1 MYRYI
6 KAIAAFVG
14 SLSPLAITG
23 ILAFLKVPL
32 PADPDTV
39 LRWSAAASTVLGTLA
54 TVLVPPNTPKAE
66 DDKLGADVGEVVN
79 ELAARLAP
87 KK

>member
-1 MYRYI
+1 VYKYI

-23 ILAFLKVPL
+23 VLAFLRVPL

-54 TVLVPPNTPKAE
+54 TVFAPANTEKKAA
-66 DDKLGADVGEVVN
+66 DDAALA
-79 ELAARLAP
+79 ELAAKLAP